1 YDAVLI
7 ADTDGEA
14 CACPLR
20 AAAGGKVHVQRVP
33 CAEETRH
40 IVRVRDPRHVRTGE
54 LRARHPIEAG
64 TVTLVVEVLNAPA
77 LAVKIAEL
85 TVRSLPVEVLVLRQ
99 VLHVVPGVARSE
111 PRLDLAIG

>member
-1 YDAVLI
+1 LAAEPDELLHDAGVVSDAGTVERVVTDILQASVGAELVSQLELPVERAGELLEEVVRYDAVLI

-40 IVRVRDPRHVRTGE
+40 IVRVRDPRHVR
-54 LRARHPIEAG
+54 
-64 TVTLVVEVLNAPA
+64 
-77 LAVKIAEL
+77 
-85 TVRSLPVEVLVLRQ
+85 
-99 VLHVVPGVARSE
+99 
-111 PRLDLAIG
+111 